1 MEAGRNLAGSSRPE
15 RSAVAMAFAQIFV
28 SAMVIVAG
36 VGTLSAR
43 VLWAAQSSAN
53 PVVASIGTHQI
64 TQREVDAAVLQGLSR
79 SQLYDLRK
87 QALDK
92 LIDDY
97 VVGQAAKKANLTPD
111 AYLAKELSTK
121 DTQVTVADARKYYDA
136 HKANID
142 SETGGRPFSDIQALL
157 VSALQRHQDH
167 EAHDALIDKLRAE
180 NNVKVALQEP
190 RVNVVSAG
198 HPWTGGKDATVTIV
212 EFSDFQC
219 PYCRAAEPALK
230 DVRAKYGD
238 KIKLVYMDF
247 PLGMHQHAM
256 DAAIAGRCAAD
267 QDKFWQFHDAMF
279 ADQSKLDAD
288 SLKANAAKVGL
299 DTKKFDSCFD
309 SKAGATGVKADQA
322 EGERLG
328 VSGTPTFFVN
338 GREMVGAETEKGFSD
353 VIDDELAHPKGSQ
366 TQASA
371 N

>member
-15 RSAVAMAFAQIFV
+15 RSAVAMAFARILV
-28 SAMVIVAG
+28 SAMIIVAS

-43 VLWAAQSSAN
+43 VVWAAPSSTN
-53 PVVASIGTHQI
+53 PVIASIGTHQI

-97 VVGQAAKKANLTPD
+97 VVGQAAKKANLTLD
-111 AYLAKELSTK
+111 AYLANELSGK
-121 DTQVTVADARKYYDA
+121 NTQVTVADARKYYDA

-167 EAHDALIDKLRAE
+167 EAHDALIERLRAE

-190 RVNVVSAG
+190 EPRVNVVSSG
-198 HPWTGGKDATVTIV
+198 HPWTGGKDAMVTIV

-279 ADQSKLDAD
+279 AHQSKLD
-288 SLKANAAKVGL
+288 
-299 DTKKFDSCFD
+299 C
-309 SKAGATGVKADQA
+309 
-322 EGERLG
+322 R
-328 VSGTPTFFVN
+328 
-338 GREMVGAETEKGFSD
+338 
-353 VIDDELAHPKGSQ
+353 
-366 TQASA
+366 
-371 N
+371 

>member
-1 MEAGRNLAGSSRPE
+1 MEAGRNLAGGSR
-15 RSAVAMAFAQIFV
+15 RNGSATAMTVARIFAAATILL
-28 SAMVIVAG
+28 G
-36 VGTLSAR
+36 TVGTITAR
-43 VLWAAQSSAN
+43 SVWAAQKSAD
-53 PVVASIGTHQI
+53 PVVATVGSHQI
-64 TQREVDAAVLQGLSR
+64 TQREMDAAVLLNMSR

-87 QALDK
+87 EALDK

-97 VVGQAAKKANLTPD
+97 VIGQAAKKANLTPD
-111 AYLAKELSTK
+111 AYLARELSSK
-121 DTQVTVADARKYYDA
+121 DNKVTAADARKYYDA
-136 HKANID
+136 HKATID

-157 VSALQRHQDH
+157 VGALQRHQDR
-167 EAHDALIDKLRAE
+167 ESRDALIEKLRSKD
-180 NNVKVALQEP
+180 NVKVALEEP
-190 RVNVVSAG
+190 RVNVASEG

-238 KIKLVYMDF
+238 KVKIVYMDF

-279 ADQSKLDAD
+279 ADQSKLDPN

-299 DTKKFDSCFD
+299 DTKKFNACFD
-309 SKAGATGVKADQA
+309 AKTGAAGIRADQA

-328 VSGTPTFFVN
+328 VNGTPTFFVN
-338 GREMVGAETEKGFSD
+338 GREMVGAETLKGFSD
-353 VIDDELAHPKGSQ
+353 VIDDELAHPRGSQ
-366 TQASA
+366 AEAKA

>member
-1 MEAGRNLAGSSRPE
+1 MEAERNLAGAGRPD
-15 RSAVAMAFAQIFV
+15 RAAAAMAFPRIF
-28 SAMVIVAG
+28 AVATIL
-36 VGTLSAR
+36 VASIGTLPAR
-43 VLWAAQSSAN
+43 VLWAAQNSAD
-53 PVVASIGTHQI
+53 PVVATIGTHRI
-64 TQREVDAAVLQGLSR
+64 TQREMDAAVLQTLGR
-79 SQLYDLRK
+79 SQLYELRK
-87 QALDK
+87 EALDK

-97 VVGQAAKKANLTPD
+97 VIGEAAKKAKLTPD
-111 AYLAKELSTK
+111 AFLAREMSGKGG
-121 DTQVTVADARKYYDA
+121 QVTAADARKYYDA
-136 HKANID
+136 HKASID
-142 SETGGRPFSDIQALL
+142 SETGGRPFSDIQTPL
-157 VSALQRHQDH
+157 VSALQRHQDR
-167 EAHDALIDKLRAE
+167 EARDALIEKLRAE
-180 NNVKVALQEP
+180 DNVKVALVEP
-190 RVNVVSAG
+190 RVNVASAG

-309 SKAGATGVKADQA
+309 AKAGAAGVKADQA

-338 GREMVGAETEKGFSD
+338 GREMVGAETEKGFSE

-366 TQASA
+366 TQADA